1 MVILNEINSDPKSLS
16 PLVLAYIGDAV
27 FELMV
32 RGYVLKDGNAPVN
45 KLNKKSRNI
54 VNAGSQSE
62 MYEKLKDVLTETEM
76 AVMKRGRNAKSFTTA
91 KNQSVSDYRRATGVE
106 AIFGYV
112 YLSGNLERLKELF
125 KICVENE
132 VL

>member
-1 MVILNEINSDPKSLS
+1 MDILNEINSDPKSLS

-62 MYEKLKDVLTETEM
+62 MYEKLKDVLTETE
-76 AVMKRGRNAKSFTTA
+76 GRNAKSFTTA

-106 AIFGYV
+106 AIFGYI
-112 YLSGNLERLKELF
+112 YLSGDLERLKELF

>member
-1 MVILNEINSDPKSLS
+1 MDILNEINSDPKSLS

-54 VNAGSQSE
+54 VNSARDTQCTRKQSSHE
-62 MYEKLKDVLTETEM
+62 IVRLGY
-76 AVMKRGRNAKSFTTA
+76 ARKR
-91 KNQSVSDYRRATGVE
+91 
-106 AIFGYV
+106 
-112 YLSGNLERLKELF
+112 
-125 KICVENE
+125 KIC
-132 VL
+132 

>member
-1 MVILNEINSDPKSLS
+1 MDILNEINSDPKSLS

-62 MYEKLKDVLTETEM
+62 MYEKLKETEM

-106 AIFGYV
+106 AIFGYI
-112 YLSGNLERLKELF
+112 YLSGDLERLKELF

>member
-1 MVILNEINSDPKSLS
+1 MDILNEINSDPKSLS

-62 MYEKLKDVLTETEM
+62 KLKDVLTETEM

-112 YLSGNLERLKELF
+112 YLSGNVERLKELF

>member
-1 MVILNEINSDPKSLS
+1 MDILNEINSDPKSLS

-62 MYEKLKDVLTETEM
+62 MYEKLKDVL
-76 AVMKRGRNAKSFTTA
+76 
-91 KNQSVSDYRRATGVE
+91 
-106 AIFGYV
+106 IFGYV

>member
-1 MVILNEINSDPKSLS
+1 MDILNEINSDPKSLS

-62 MYEKLKDVLTETEM
+62 MYEKLMDVLTETESAGM
-76 AVMKRGRNAKSFTTA
+76 
-91 KNQSVSDYRRATGVE
+91 
-106 AIFGYV
+106 
-112 YLSGNLERLKELF
+112 
-125 KICVENE
+125 
-132 VL
+132 

>member
-1 MVILNEINSDPKSLS
+1 MKQQRTRKQCLTEW
-16 PLVLAYIGDAV
+16 
-27 FELMV
+27 
-32 RGYVLKDGNAPVN
+32 
-45 KLNKKSRNI
+45 KSRNI

-112 YLSGNLERLKELF
+112 YLSGNVERLKELF

>member
-1 MVILNEINSDPKSLS
+1 MDILNEINSDPKSLS

-91 KNQSVSDYRRATGVE
+91 KTFRK
-106 AIFGYV
+106 FG
-112 YLSGNLERLKELF
+112 
-125 KICVENE
+125 KIKGTI
-132 VL
+132 

>member
-1 MVILNEINSDPKSLS
+1 MDILNEINSDPKSLS

-54 VNAGSQSE
+54 VNA
-62 MYEKLKDVLTETEM
+62 
-76 AVMKRGRNAKSFTTA
+76 A
-91 KNQSVSDYRRATGVE
+91 SDYRRATGVE

-112 YLSGNLERLKELF
+112 YLSGNVERLKELF

>member
-1 MVILNEINSDPKSLS
+1 MDILNEINSDPKSLS

-54 VNAGSQSE
+54 VNS
-62 MYEKLKDVLTETEM
+62 
-76 AVMKRGRNAKSFTTA
+76 AKHILYTKKQNKF
-91 KNQSVSDYRRATGVE
+91 
-106 AIFGYV
+106 
-112 YLSGNLERLKELF
+112 
-125 KICVENE
+125 CV
-132 VL
+132 

>member
-1 MVILNEINSDPKSLS
+1 MDILNEINSDPKSLS

-76 AVMKRGRNAKSFTTA
+76 AVMKE
-91 KNQSVSDYRRATGVE
+91 VE
-106 AIFGYV
+106 MPKV
-112 YLSGNLERLKELF
+112 LQQLKIRVF
-125 KICVENE
+125 QITDAQQV
-132 VL
+132 

>member
-1 MVILNEINSDPKSLS
+1 MDILNEINSDPKSLS

-32 RGYVLKDGNAPVN
+32 RGYVLKDGNAPVT

-62 MYEKLKDVLTETEM
+62 MSEKLKDVLNSFGMWEKSEEN
-76 AVMKRGRNAKSFTTA
+76 KGKCEEIKKNLFRN
-91 KNQSVSDYRRATGVE
+91 
-106 AIFGYV
+106 
-112 YLSGNLERLKELF
+112 
-125 KICVENE
+125 
-132 VL
+132 

>member
-1 MVILNEINSDPKSLS
+1 
-16 PLVLAYIGDAV
+16 
-27 FELMV
+27 
-32 RGYVLKDGNAPVN
+32 
-45 KLNKKSRNI
+45 
-54 VNAGSQSE
+54 

-112 YLSGNLERLKELF
+112 YLSGNVERLKELF

>member
-1 MVILNEINSDPKSLS
+1 MDILNEINSDPKSLS

-32 RGYVLKDGNAPVN
+32 RGYVLKDGNAP
-45 KLNKKSRNI
+45 I

-112 YLSGNLERLKELF
+112 YLSGNVERLKELF